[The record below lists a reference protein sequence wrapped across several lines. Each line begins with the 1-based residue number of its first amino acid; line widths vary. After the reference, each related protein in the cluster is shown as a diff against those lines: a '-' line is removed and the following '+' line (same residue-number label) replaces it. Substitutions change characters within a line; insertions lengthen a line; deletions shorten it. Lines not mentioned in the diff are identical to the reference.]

1 MDTRSLN
8 AFLISVPT
16 CMETESLTCVWRIF
30 QQTGCDQVVVVDAQQ
45 VPIGIL
51 ALSRLVSYLSIAGLP
66 PVGAN
71 ASDLKRPSPESS
83 LKALAKRDR
92 TLFTPL
98 TLLSFHDS
106 LDPPRTDHPWGLVDS
121 QGHFLGLVDRL
132 RFLQSLIQSS
142 PESDSPSVS
151 PLSGSPA
158 LLPPLIDLL
167 ERLPLPLMLQTA
179 TGRVI
184 TQNLVWRQQIDE
196 LQNPEQVQQSAA
208 AMLEAALAEAILK
221 ESRTEPFQSDTL
233 KVLQSAERTAGQT
246 QAIARHQNS
255 AQLGSAQLGSE
266 PTDPPLFESC
276 RLSAEPNTCVCT
288 CLLKTGQ
295 SRVWQFTKI
304 AMGHG
309 SVEEQGIWGSADQS
323 GWADRVGSGNA
334 FRLALLGFQ
343 PDPEWQALIQTES
356 LWLVLAQDVTEQQQ
370 VAKELAAKNAD
381 LVQLNRLKDEFLACI
396 SHELK
401 SPLTAVLGLSSLLKN
416 QSLGTL
422 NERQSRYAN
431 LIHQSGR
438 HLILIVNDILDLTR
452 IETGQLA
459 LNLTPIKIKTICD
472 RAYEQASQLQAMES
486 SAKAEGNA
494 TAIDLQFSLE
504 IQPPLEYLVADELR
518 LRQMLSNLLCNAI
531 KFTEVGGSLG
541 LRVEDWE
548 GWVAF
553 TVWDTGIGIPED
565 KQHLIFQ
572 KFQQLENPLTRR
584 FDGTGLGLVLTQRLA
599 RLHGGDVT
607 FTSVEGQGSEF
618 TLLLPPRP
626 PQSGTARA
634 LPSETLLSETLP
646 TGFNSAV
653 YTPETFPEA
662 ASLPPIASTRI
673 TAGNR
678 LVLVVESAPKAI
690 ESLSHQL
697 TSLGYRV
704 AIARAGTE
712 ALEKIR
718 RLQPCV
724 ILLNPMLPM
733 LSGWD
738 VLTLL
743 KADAATRQIP
753 VVVTAMRVEK
763 SQAYQNGADGFLSQP
778 TQIMAL
784 EQTLERLVRPVSELP
799 DPLSSITVLHLRGQ
813 LPDEPPVQAASL
825 EPAHPMP
832 LAQLLYPHQ
841 CRILEVDDLEQA
853 ELLTRVWKPDVVLL
867 DGSFP
872 DLQDL
877 MARLSKLPFL
887 AELPLVTL
895 TPMLTEA
902 ALEEPN
908 LKVFPGTASDRAYSE
923 AATLQQVIQLA
934 VGIDWM
940 PHILIAD
947 FTTLEED
954 WTEGDAAGM
963 KVPSSSA
970 AGGLQALVQYIHTAG
985 FRTSIGTA
993 WQDVLGQLQHQSVD
1007 LLLFYV
1013 HTFEAHA
1020 LFAEMT
1026 QALEQLPVKPPI
1038 LVWHCNAYAVGD
1050 PNAAE
1055 IVEFETMWGG
1065 AIATQVLPACLSM
1078 TELLAEIHRL
1088 LPKKR

>member
-16 CMETESLTCVWRIF
+16 CLETDSLTCVWRTF
-30 QQTGCDQVVVVDAQQ
+30 QQSGCDQVVVLNAQQ
-45 VPIGIL
+45 MPIGIL
-51 ALSRLVSYLSIAGLP
+51 PLVRLLSHCSIAGFSAAAL
-66 PVGAN
+66 A
-71 ASDLKRPSPESS
+71 DLSPESS
-83 LKALAKRDR
+83 LQALAASDR
-92 TLFTPL
+92 TLLSPL
-98 TLLSFHDS
+98 LLLSFRDA
-106 LDPPRTDHPWGLVDS
+106 LDLLPRTDQPWGLVDS

-132 RFLQSLIQSS
+132 RFLQSVVSS
-142 PESDSPSVS
+142 SQPI
-151 PLSGSPA
+151 LSLPAGSAA
-158 LLPPLIDLL
+158 LLPPLVDLL

-179 TGRVI
+179 TGQVI

-196 LQNPEQVQQSAA
+196 LQNPAQVQQVAA
-208 AMLEAALAEAILK
+208 AMLETALRDTLREASRESFQASPEAAMPTEAIAIGLTDLFNGLNPLK
-221 ESRTEPFQSDTL
+221 TTSRPTRDPRNQ
-233 KVLQSAERTAGQT
+233 QPPT
-246 QAIARHQNS
+246 QPDS
-255 AQLGSAQLGSE
+255 GQLGLAQPVDS
-266 PTDPPLFESC
+266 PVFESC
-276 RLSAEPNTCVCT
+276 RLGTEPNTCICN
-288 CLLKTGQ
+288 CLLKNGQ

-304 AMGHG
+304 PMGYG
-309 SVEEQGIWGSADQS
+309 SVEDQGIWGIAESSREERSSLSDFQ
-323 GWADRVGSGNA
+323 
-334 FRLALLGFQ
+334 LATLGFQ
-343 PDPEWQALIQTES
+343 PDPDWQDLIQTEL
-356 LWLVLAQDVTEQQQ
+356 LWLVLAQDMTEQQQ

-459 LNLTPIKIKTICD
+459 LNLTPIKIQTMCD

-504 IQPPLEYLVADELR
+504 IQPPLDYLIADELR

-607 FTSVEGQGSEF
+607 FTSVEGKGSEF

-626 PQSGTARA
+626 PQAGNTRAGTAFEA
-634 LPSETLLSETLP
+634 PPVEAFPAPAIAP
-646 TGFNSAV
+646 TSIA
-653 YTPETFPEA
+653 
-662 ASLPPIASTRI
+662 PPRI
-673 TAGNR
+673 TADNR
-678 LVLVVESAPKAI
+678 LVMVVESAPKAI
-690 ESLSHQL
+690 ESLSRQL

-743 KADAATRQIP
+743 KADATTCDIP
-753 VVVTAMRVEK
+753 VVVTAMRIEK
-763 SQAYQNGADGFLSQP
+763 SQAYQNGADGFLSLP
-778 TQIMAL
+778 TQIGAL
-784 EQTLERLVRPVSELP
+784 EQTLERLVSPPVNETP
-799 DPLSSITVLHLRGQ
+799 DPLSSLTVLHLRGQ
-813 LPDEPPVQAASL
+813 LPESMLDSAPL
-825 EPAHPMP
+825 ESATP
-832 LAQLLYPHQ
+832 LHLTQLLYPHQ
-841 CRILEVDDLEQA
+841 CRILEVDDVEQA

-867 DGSFP
+867 DGNFP
-872 DLQDL
+872 DLQAL
-877 MARLSKLPFL
+877 MARLSKLPFV

-895 TPMLTEA
+895 TPALTEA

-908 LKVFPGTASDRAYSE
+908 LKVFPWLASDRAHSE

-954 WTEGDAAGM
+954 WTEDAGI

-1026 QALEQLPVKPPI
+1026 QALQQLPVKPPI
-1038 LVWHCNAYAVGD
+1038 LVWHCNAYAVENPD
-1050 PNAAE
+1050 AAQ
-1055 IVEFETMWGG
+1055 IAEFETMWGG

-1078 TELLAEIHRL
+1078 TELLSEIDRL

>member
-1 MDTRSLN
+1 M
-8 AFLISVPT
+8 
-16 CMETESLTCVWRIF
+16 
-30 QQTGCDQVVVVDAQQ
+30 
-45 VPIGIL
+45 
-51 ALSRLVSYLSIAGLP
+51 
-66 PVGAN
+66 
-71 ASDLKRPSPESS
+71 
-83 LKALAKRDR
+83 
-92 TLFTPL
+92 
-98 TLLSFHDS
+98 
-106 LDPPRTDHPWGLVDS
+106 
-121 QGHFLGLVDRL
+121 
-132 RFLQSLIQSS
+132 
-142 PESDSPSVS
+142 
-151 PLSGSPA
+151 
-158 LLPPLIDLL
+158 
-167 ERLPLPLMLQTA
+167 
-179 TGRVI
+179 
-184 TQNLVWRQQIDE
+184 
-196 LQNPEQVQQSAA
+196 
-208 AMLEAALAEAILK
+208 
-221 ESRTEPFQSDTL
+221 
-233 KVLQSAERTAGQT
+233 
-246 QAIARHQNS
+246 
-255 AQLGSAQLGSE
+255 
-266 PTDPPLFESC
+266 
-276 RLSAEPNTCVCT
+276 
-288 CLLKTGQ
+288 
-295 SRVWQFTKI
+295 
-304 AMGHG
+304 
-309 SVEEQGIWGSADQS
+309 
-323 GWADRVGSGNA
+323 
-334 FRLALLGFQ
+334 LGFQ
-343 PDPEWQALIQTES
+343 PDPDWQDLLQSES
-356 LWLVLAQDVTEQQQ
+356 LWLVLAQDITEQQQ

-416 QSLGTL
+416 ESLGTL

-459 LNLTPIKIKTICD
+459 LNLAPIKIQTICD

-494 TAIDLQFSLE
+494 TAIDLHFSLE
-504 IQPPLEYLVADELR
+504 IQPSLEYLVADELR

-607 FTSVEGQGSEF
+607 FTSVEGKGSEF

-626 PQSGTARA
+626 PQASGSPRVS
-634 LPSETLLSETLP
+634 LPFEVSS
-646 TGFNSAV
+646 
-653 YTPETFPEA
+653 EA
-662 ASLPPIASTRI
+662 APAPAIAPTPIAPPRI
-673 TAGNR
+673 TADNR
-678 LVLVVESAPKAI
+678 LVMVVESAPKAI
-690 ESLSHQL
+690 ESLSRQL

-743 KADAATRQIP
+743 KADAATRDIP
-753 VVVTAMRVEK
+753 VVVTAMRIEK
-763 SQAYQNGADGFLSQP
+763 SQAYQSGANGFLSLP
-778 TQIMAL
+778 TQIGAL
-784 EQTLERLVRPVSELP
+784 EQTLERLVSPPVTETP
-799 DPLSSITVLHLRGQ
+799 DPLSSLTVLHLRGQ
-813 LPDEPPVQAASL
+813 LPESMQNAAAL
-825 EPAHPMP
+825 PEAATP
-832 LAQLLYPHQ
+832 LHLTQLLYPHQ
-841 CRILEVDDLEQA
+841 CRILEVDDVEQA
-853 ELLTRVWKPDVVLL
+853 ELLSRVWKPDVVLL
-867 DGSFP
+867 DGNFP
-872 DLQDL
+872 DLQEL
-877 MARLSKLPFL
+877 MARLSKLPFV

-895 TPMLTEA
+895 TPVLTEA

-908 LKVFPGTASDRAYSE
+908 LKVFPWIARDRAHLE

-954 WTEGDAAGM
+954 WTEDAGI

-985 FRTSIGTA
+985 FRTSVGTA

-1026 QALEQLPVKPPI
+1026 QALQQLPVKPPI
-1038 LVWHCNAYAVGD
+1038 LVWHCNAYAVENPD
-1050 PNAAE
+1050 VAQIA
-1055 IVEFETMWGG
+1055 EFETMWGG

-1078 TELLAEIHRL
+1078 TELLSEIDRL

>member
-16 CMETESLTCVWRIF
+16 CVETESLTCVWRTF

-66 PVGAN
+66 PVDTD
-71 ASDLKRPSPESS
+71 ASDLKRLSPESS

-92 TLFTPL
+92 MLLTPL
-98 TLLSFHDS
+98 TLLSFHHS
-106 LDPPRTDHPWGLVDS
+106 LDLPRTDQPWGLVDS
-121 QGHFLGLVDRL
+121 QGRFLGLVDRL
-132 RFLQSLIQSS
+132 RFLQSLSQSF
-142 PESDSPSVS
+142 PESASVS

-179 TGRVI
+179 TGKVI

-196 LQNPEQVQQSAA
+196 LQNPAQVQQSAA
-208 AMLEAALAEAILK
+208 TMLEAALAEAILK
-221 ESRTEPFQSDTL
+221 ESQAEPFQADTL
-233 KVLQSAERTAGQT
+233 KVLQSAERAGGHT

-255 AQLGSAQLGSE
+255 AQPGSAQLGSE
-266 PTDPPLFESC
+266 PSDPPLFESC
-276 RLSAEPNTCVCT
+276 RLSAEPNTCICT

-304 AMGHG
+304 AMGYG
-309 SVEEQGIWGSADQS
+309 SVEEQGIWSTAEPS
-323 GWADRVGSGNA
+323 SWEDRSVAGNS
-334 FRLALLGFQ
+334 FRLAMLGFQ
-343 PDPEWQALIQTES
+343 PDPEWQALIQTEA

-607 FTSVEGQGSEF
+607 FTSVEGRGSEF

-626 PQSGTARA
+626 PQALTGARSA
-634 LPSETLLSETLP
+634 LLSETLP
-646 TGFNSAV
+646 SETSLPTAFNSAV
-653 YTPETFPEA
+653 RIPEA
-662 ASLPPIASTRI
+662 ASLPPIAPIRI
-673 TAGNR
+673 TADNR
-678 LVLVVESAPKAI
+678 LVMVVESAPKAI

-718 RLQPCV
+718 RLQPCL

-753 VVVTAMRVEK
+753 IVVTAMRVEK
-763 SQAYQNGADGFLSQP
+763 SQAYQNGADGFLSLP
-778 TQIMAL
+778 TQLTAL
-784 EQTLERLVRPVSELP
+784 EKTLERLVSPPVSETP
-799 DPLSSITVLHLRGQ
+799 DPLSSLTVLHLRGQ
-813 LPDEPPVQAASL
+813 CLDATLKETTAPLPL
-825 EPAHPMP
+825 T
-832 LAQLLYPHQ
+832 QLLYPHQ
-841 CRILEVDDLEQA
+841 CRILEVDDVEQA
-853 ELLTRVWKPDVVLL
+853 ELLTRVWKPDVMLL

-872 DLQDL
+872 DLQAL
-877 MARLSKLPFL
+877 MTRLSKLPFV

-895 TPMLTEA
+895 NPMLTEA

-908 LKVFPGTASDRAYSE
+908 LKVFPWIASDRIHSE

-954 WTEGDAAGM
+954 WTEGDSASI
-963 KVPSSSA
+963 KIPSSSA
-970 AGGLQALVQYIHTAG
+970 AG
-985 FRTSIGTA
+985 
-993 WQDVLGQLQHQSVD
+993 
-1007 LLLFYV
+1007 
-1013 HTFEAHA
+1013 
-1020 LFAEMT
+1020 
-1026 QALEQLPVKPPI
+1026 
-1038 LVWHCNAYAVGD
+1038 AY
-1050 PNAAE
+1050 
-1055 IVEFETMWGG
+1055 
-1065 AIATQVLPACLSM
+1065 
-1078 TELLAEIHRL
+1078 R
-1088 LPKKR
+1088 R

>member
-16 CMETESLTCVWRIF
+16 CVETDSLRCVWRTF
-30 QQTGCDQVVVVDAQQ
+30 RQAGCDQVVIVDAQHI
-45 VPIGIL
+45 PLGIL
-51 ALSRLVSYLSIAGLP
+51 TLSQLLCHFSAHPSIAELPAALSDIDSDISLQVLLQRDHTLLV
-66 PVGAN
+66 
-71 ASDLKRPSPESS
+71 
-83 LKALAKRDR
+83 
-92 TLFTPL
+92 PL

-106 LDPPRTDHPWGLVDS
+106 LEPLPSLEQAWGLVDS

-132 RFLQSLIQSS
+132 RFLQSFVPATFQ
-142 PESDSPSVS
+142 PVS
-151 PLSGSPA
+151 PGFPLPPVSPA

-167 ERLPLPLMLQTA
+167 ERLPLPLMLQTG
-179 TGRVI
+179 TGQVI

-196 LQNPEQVQQSAA
+196 LQNSAQVQQSAA
-208 AMLEAALAEAILK
+208 VMLQAVLAETAGIEALQKAPQAVTRSASEAAASLPDPQGLQAAKRAEAP
-221 ESRTEPFQSDTL
+221 SP
-233 KVLQSAERTAGQT
+233 AA
-246 QAIARHQNS
+246 QAND
-255 AQLGSAQLGSE
+255 L
-266 PTDPPLFESC
+266 LFESC
-276 RLSAEPNTCVCT
+276 RLSPEPNTCICT

-304 AMGHG
+304 PMGYG
-309 SVEEQGIWGSADQS
+309 GTEEPGIWATPDQPSREERSGST
-323 GWADRVGSGNA
+323 A
-334 FRLALLGFQ
+334 FQLATLGFQ
-343 PDPEWQALIQTES
+343 PDPEWQTLIQTES

-401 SPLTAVLGLSSLLKN
+401 SPLTAVLGLSSLLKD
-416 QSLGTL
+416 QALGTL
-422 NERQSRYAN
+422 NERQARYAN

-459 LNLTPIKIKTICD
+459 LNLAPIKIKTICD

-494 TAIDLQFSLE
+494 TAIDLQFNLE
-504 IQPPLEYLVADELR
+504 IQPPLDYLIADELR

-531 KFTEVGGSLG
+531 KFTEVGGSIG

-548 GWVAF
+548 GWIAF
-553 TVWDTGIGIPED
+553 TVWDTGLGIPED

-626 PQSGTARA
+626 PQALTAGNARFA
-634 LPSETLLSETLP
+634 APLETAQQVISATRSPER
-646 TGFNSAV
+646 SAV
-653 YTPETFPEA
+653 PP
-662 ASLPPIASTRI
+662 ASTSATPPIAPTRI
-673 TAGNR
+673 TADNR
-678 LVLVVESAPKAI
+678 LVMVVESAPAAI
-690 ESLSHQL
+690 ESLSRQL

-724 ILLNPMLPM
+724 IFLNPMLPM

-743 KADAATRQIP
+743 KADTATRQIP

-763 SQAYQNGADGFLSQP
+763 SQAYQNGADGFLSLP

-784 EQTLERLVRPVSELP
+784 EQTLERLVAPPVSETP
-799 DPLSSITVLHLRGQ
+799 DPLSSLTVLHLRGQ
-813 LPDEPPVQAASL
+813 LPDSATSREAV
-825 EPAHPMP
+825 P
-832 LAQLLYPHQ
+832 LHLTQLLYPHQ
-841 CRILEVDDLEQA
+841 CRILEVDDVEQA

-867 DGSFP
+867 DGHFP
-872 DLQDL
+872 DLQAL
-877 MARLSKLPFL
+877 MARLSKLPFV

-908 LKVFPGTASDRAYSE
+908 LKVFPWTTSDRPHSE

-954 WTEGDAAGM
+954 WTEVDAAGT
-963 KVPSSSA
+963 KIPSSSA

-985 FRTSIGTA
+985 FRSSVGTA

-1013 HTFEAHA
+1013 HTFESHA

-1038 LVWHCNAYAVGD
+1038 LVWHCNAYAVED
-1050 PNAAE
+1050 PSPAE
-1055 IVEFETMWGG
+1055 IREFETMWGG